1 MLAYAANR
9 TVIGKRESSPHGLLI
24 VIAAHIALIAVVM
37 SAKMDLPGR
46 FHPGVITVRSLPLPK
61 PPPPNQP
68 EQPRHHPVTSIP
80 ISDPLPNGPLPH
92 PEPIAVDPGPM
103 VDPGPI
109 AGGGSAVIPQFP
121 FNVIPAPP
129 VHRDPRLV
137 TPASELR
144 PPYPQSKLLSEEEAT
159 LRLKLTISDSG
170 RVISVDPVGAA
181 DREFLDAARRYLI
194 AHWRYQP
201 ATEDGRAIA
210 SSTIITLRFQLDG

>member
-9 TVIGKRESSPHGLLI
+9 TVIGKRQSSPHGLLI

-46 FHPGVITVRSLPLPK
+46 FHPGAIRVTLIPLPK
-61 PPPPNQP
+61 PPPPNQL
-68 EQPRHHPVTSIP
+68 EQPRHHPLTSIP
-80 ISDPLPNGPLPH
+80 ISDPLPNVPLPH
-92 PEPIAVDPGPM
+92 PDPIAIDPGPV

-109 AGGGSAVIPQFP
+109 AGGGSVVIPQFP
-121 FNVIPAPP
+121 FNVIPAP
-129 VHRDPRLV
+129 VHHDPRLL

-170 RVISVDPVGAA
+170 RVVAVDPVGAA

-201 ATEDGRAIA
+201 ASEDGRAVA
-210 SSTIITLRFQLDG
+210 SSTVITLRFQLDG

>member
-9 TVIGKRESSPHGLLI
+9 TVIGKRQSSPHGLLI

-46 FHPGVITVRSLPLPK
+46 FNPGAIRVTLIPIPK
-61 PPPPNQP
+61 PPPPNQLD
-68 EQPRHHPVTSIP
+68 QPRHHPLTSIP
-80 ISDPLPNGPLPH
+80 ISDPLPNVPLPH
-92 PEPIAVDPGPM
+92 ADPIPVDPGPA
-103 VDPGPI
+103 VDSGPI
-109 AGGGSAVIPQFP
+109 AGGGSVIIPQFP
-121 FNVIPAPP
+121 FNVIPAP
-129 VHRDPRLV
+129 VHRDPRLL

-170 RVISVDPVGAA
+170 RVIAVDPLGAA
-181 DREFLDAARRYLI
+181 DRDFLDAARRYLI

-201 ATEDGRAIA
+201 ASEDGRAVV
-210 SSTIITLRFQLDG
+210 SSTVITLRFQLDG